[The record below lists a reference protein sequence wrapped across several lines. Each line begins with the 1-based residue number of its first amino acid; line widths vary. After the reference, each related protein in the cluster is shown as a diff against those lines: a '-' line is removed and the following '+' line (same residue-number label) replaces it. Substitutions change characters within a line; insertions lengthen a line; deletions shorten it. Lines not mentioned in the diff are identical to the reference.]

1 MFRSLFHNCGKVY
14 LKILPTMVTFS
25 GISGLLTGIGTYNC
39 DIHNINNK
47 KTTANVYTYMIAY
60 ISIGIVTGVMYPISF
75 PLCAYYV
82 CKEKYVS
89 NKEE

>member
-47 KTTANVYTYMIAY
+47 KITANVYT
-60 ISIGIVTGVMYPISF
+60 SIGILTGVMYPISF

-82 CKEKYVS
+82 CKEKYVC